1 MVYIEN
7 VSICYFQLDA
17 FSNPALKS
25 EIERMRREWMQSK
38 ENLGEFY
45 SDILVPCP
53 VESVWILVVF
63 FMLKLVVQ

>member
-45 SDILVPCP
+45 SDILVPCSVDPCSFLRVKTSSP
-53 VESVWILVVF
+53 VN
-63 FMLKLVVQ
+63 